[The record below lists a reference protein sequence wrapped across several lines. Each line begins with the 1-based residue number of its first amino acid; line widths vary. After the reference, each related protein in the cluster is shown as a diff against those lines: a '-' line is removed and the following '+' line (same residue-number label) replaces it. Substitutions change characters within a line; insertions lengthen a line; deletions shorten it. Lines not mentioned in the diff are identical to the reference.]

1 MVIFMAKR
9 RVDPFNEMIYSRIPT
24 LLWVILVYIAA
35 MIFQFITT
43 PLALSGLFFSAL
55 IAIHLILHWW
65 SFYWFRQNPWVYFL
79 IQGIV
84 ILLCVSVMQAA
95 SPVILIGLL
104 PVLIAQS
111 IGVYYHT
118 LKVILTGIGFYV
130 LFFLALILVNDTD
143 DLTVY
148 IPILFLILI
157 VVIAYSILFFR
168 QVKARI
174 RTQTFLKELELA
186 HQQVEEL
193 TLANERQRMARDL
206 HDTLAQGL
214 AGIIMQLEAVHAHLE
229 NQNVERAQSIIK
241 GSMSHARTTLG
252 EARLVIDD
260 LRTYSQDQYDLADSV
275 KDEVN
280 RFRTATNI
288 PVHTKVAVSYQVSPF
303 LIEHTVYIVSEC
315 LTNIAKHAKASKVE
329 LMMKQQDD
337 HISLQITDNGVGF
350 DEKKQESTSGHYG
363 LIGMSERAR
372 LLDAQLHLKS
382 EKNEGTQ
389 VTVTIPLKKE

>member
-1 MVIFMAKR
+1 MVKR
-9 RVDPFNEMIYSRIPT
+9 RVDSFNEMIYSRIPT
-24 LLWVILVYIAA
+24 LLWVTLVYVAA

-43 PLALSGLFFSAL
+43 QWSMSGLLFSAL
-55 IAIHLILHWW
+55 IIIHLILHWW
-65 SFYWFRQNPWVYFL
+65 SFYWFQNNPWVYFL
-79 IQGIV
+79 IQGIIV
-84 ILLCVSVMQAA
+84 LLCVSVMQAA
-95 SPVILIGLL
+95 APVILIGLL

-118 LKVILTGIGFYV
+118 LKVILTGLSFYV

-186 HQQVEEL
+186 HRQVEEL

-214 AGIIMQLEAVHAHLE
+214 AGIIMQLEAVQAHLDK
-229 NQNVERAQSIIK
+229 QNVTRAQNIIK
-241 GSMSHARTTLG
+241 GSMSQARKTLA
-252 EARLVIDD
+252 EARMVIDD
-260 LRTYSQDQYDLADSV
+260 LRMQGKDQHDLADSV
-275 KDEVN
+275 KSEVN
-280 RFRTATNI
+280 RFMEATNI
-288 PVHTKVAVSYQVSPF
+288 PVHKKISDSYQVSPF
-303 LIEHTVYIVSEC
+303 LIEHTIYIVSEC
-315 LTNIAKHAKASKVE
+315 LTNIAKHAKASLVWVVLE
-329 LMMKQQDD
+329 QQDD
-337 HISLQITDNGVGF
+337 HIYLEVKDNGVGF
-350 DEKKQESTSGHYG
+350 DEKKNESTFGHYG
-363 LIGMSERAR
+363 IIGMTERVR
-372 LLDAQLHLKS
+372 LVNGQICWKS
-382 EKNEGTQ
+382 TKNEGTQ

>member
-1 MVIFMAKR
+1 MVKR

-24 LLWVILVYIAA
+24 LLWVTLVYVAA

-43 PLALSGLFFSAL
+43 QWSMSGLFFSAL
-55 IAIHLILHWW
+55 IIIHLILHWW
-65 SFYWFRQNPWVYFL
+65 SFYWFQNNPWVYFL
-79 IQGIV
+79 IQGIIV
-84 ILLCVSVMQAA
+84 LLCVSVMQAA

-118 LKVILTGIGFYV
+118 LKVILTGLSFYV

-186 HQQVEEL
+186 HRQVEEL

-214 AGIIMQLEAVHAHLE
+214 AGIIMQLEAVQAHLDK
-229 NQNVERAQSIIK
+229 QNVTRAQNIIK
-241 GSMSHARTTLG
+241 GSMSQARKTLA
-252 EARLVIDD
+252 EARMVIDD
-260 LRTYSQDQYDLADSV
+260 LRMQGKDQHDLADSV
-275 KDEVN
+275 KSEVN
-280 RFRTATNI
+280 RFMEATNI
-288 PVHTKVAVSYQVSPF
+288 PVHKKISDSYQVSPF
-303 LIEHTVYIVSEC
+303 LIEHTIYIVSEC
-315 LTNIAKHAKASKVE
+315 LTNIAKHAKASLVWVVLE
-329 LMMKQQDD
+329 QQDD
-337 HISLQITDNGVGF
+337 HIYLEVKDNGVGF
-350 DEKKQESTSGHYG
+350 DEKK
-363 LIGMSERAR
+363 MNP
-372 LLDAQLHLKS
+372 LLDIMA
-382 EKNEGTQ
+382 
-389 VTVTIPLKKE
+389 

>member
-1 MVIFMAKR
+1 MVKKR
-9 RVDPFNEMIYSRIPT
+9 IDPFNEMIYSRIPA
-24 LLWVILVYIAA
+24 LLWGVLVYVAA
-35 MIFQFITT
+35 MIFQFLT
-43 PLALSGLFFSAL
+43 ASLSLSSLFFSGL

-65 SFYWFRQNPWVYFL
+65 SFYWFKKKPWIYFF

-84 ILLCVSVMQAA
+84 ILLCVLAMQAA

-104 PVLIAQS
+104 PLLIAQS

-118 LKVILTGIGFYV
+118 LKIILTGLCFYV

-157 VVIAYSILFFR
+157 VVVAYSILFFR

-214 AGIIMQLEAVHAHLE
+214 AGIIMQLEAVQAHLE
-229 NQNVERAQSIIK
+229 NQNTQRAQSIIK
-241 GSMSHARTTLG
+241 GSMSQARKTLG
-252 EARLVIDD
+252 EARMVIDD
-260 LRTYSQDQYDLADSV
+260 LRKDRHDQYDLTETV
-275 KDEVN
+275 KNEVN
-280 RFRTATNI
+280 RFTTATNI
-288 PVHTKVAVSYQVSPF
+288 PIRTKISVPQNMSPF
-303 LIEHTVYIVSEC
+303 FIEHTVYMIKEC
-315 LTNIAKHAKASKVE
+315 LTNVSKHAKASHVE
-329 LMMKQQDD
+329 LVMVQQGD
-337 HISLQITDNGVGF
+337 HIHLKIADNGVGF
-350 DEKKQESTSGHYG
+350 DEKKRESTFGHYG
-363 LIGMSERAR
+363 IIGMSERVR
-372 LLDAQLHLKS
+372 LLGGEIHLKS
-382 EKNEGTQ
+382 KKNEGTQ
-389 VTVTIPLKKE
+389 VIVNIPLKKE

>member
-1 MVIFMAKR
+1 MAKR

-118 LKVILTGIGFYV
+118 LKVILTGLSFYV

-280 RFRTATNI
+280 RFMDGDEYSSSYKSGCLLSSVPFSHRTYRI
-288 PVHTKVAVSYQVSPF
+288 HCQ
-303 LIEHTVYIVSEC
+303 
-315 LTNIAKHAKASKVE
+315 
-329 LMMKQQDD
+329 
-337 HISLQITDNGVGF
+337 
-350 DEKKQESTSGHYG
+350 
-363 LIGMSERAR
+363 
-372 LLDAQLHLKS
+372 
-382 EKNEGTQ
+382 
-389 VTVTIPLKKE
+389 

>member
-1 MVIFMAKR
+1 M
-9 RVDPFNEMIYSRIPT
+9 
-24 LLWVILVYIAA
+24 
-35 MIFQFITT
+35 
-43 PLALSGLFFSAL
+43 
-55 IAIHLILHWW
+55 
-65 SFYWFRQNPWVYFL
+65 
-79 IQGIV
+79 
-84 ILLCVSVMQAA
+84 
-95 SPVILIGLL
+95 
-104 PVLIAQS
+104 
-111 IGVYYHT
+111 
-118 LKVILTGIGFYV
+118 
-130 LFFLALILVNDTD
+130 VNDTD

-280 RFRTATNI
+280 RFMTATNI

-350 DEKKQESTSGHYG
+350 DDKKQESTSGHYG

>member
-1 MVIFMAKR
+1 MVKR
-9 RVDPFNEMIYSRIPT
+9 RIDPFNEMIYSRIPT
-24 LLWVILVYIAA
+24 LLWVTLVYVAA

-43 PLALSGLFFSAL
+43 QWSMSGLLFSAL
-55 IAIHLILHWW
+55 IIIHLILHWW
-65 SFYWFRQNPWVYFL
+65 SFYWFQNNPWVYFL
-79 IQGIV
+79 IQGIIV
-84 ILLCVSVMQAA
+84 LLCVSVMQAA

-118 LKVILTGIGFYV
+118 LKVILTGLSFYV

-186 HQQVEEL
+186 HRQVEEL

-214 AGIIMQLEAVHAHLE
+214 AGIIMQLEAVQAHLDK
-229 NQNVERAQSIIK
+229 QNVTRAQNIIK
-241 GSMSHARTTLG
+241 GSMSQARKTLA
-252 EARLVIDD
+252 EARMVIDD
-260 LRTYSQDQYDLADSV
+260 LRMQGKDQHDLADSV
-275 KDEVN
+275 KSEVN
-280 RFRTATNI
+280 RFMEATNI
-288 PVHTKVAVSYQVSPF
+288 PVHKKISDSYQVSPF
-303 LIEHTVYIVSEC
+303 LIEHTIYIVSEC
-315 LTNIAKHAKASKVE
+315 LTNIAKHAKASLVWVVLE
-329 LMMKQQDD
+329 QQND
-337 HISLQITDNGVGF
+337 HIYLEVKDNGVGF
-350 DEKKQESTSGHYG
+350 DEKKNESTFGHYG
-363 LIGMSERAR
+363 IIGMTERVR
-372 LLDAQLHLKS
+372 LVNGQICLKS
-382 EKNEGTQ
+382 TKNKGTQ

>member
-1 MVIFMAKR
+1 MVKR

-24 LLWVILVYIAA
+24 LLWVTLVYVAA

-43 PLALSGLFFSAL
+43 QWSMSGLLFSAL
-55 IAIHLILHWW
+55 IIIHLILHWW
-65 SFYWFRQNPWVYFL
+65 SFYWFQNNPWVYFL
-79 IQGIV
+79 IQGIIV
-84 ILLCVSVMQAA
+84 LLCVSVMQAA

-118 LKVILTGIGFYV
+118 LKVILTGLSFYV

-186 HQQVEEL
+186 HRQVEEL

-214 AGIIMQLEAVHAHLE
+214 AGIIMQLEAVQAHLDK
-229 NQNVERAQSIIK
+229 QNVTRAQNIIK
-241 GSMSHARTTLG
+241 GSMSQARKTLA
-252 EARLVIDD
+252 EARMVIDD
-260 LRTYSQDQYDLADSV
+260 LRMQGKDQHDLADSV
-275 KDEVN
+275 KSEVN
-280 RFRTATNI
+280 RFMEATNI
-288 PVHTKVAVSYQVSPF
+288 PVHKKISDSYQVSPF
-303 LIEHTVYIVSEC
+303 LIEHTIYIVSEC
-315 LTNIAKHAKASKVE
+315 LTNIAKHAKASLVWVVLE
-329 LMMKQQDD
+329 QQDD
-337 HISLQITDNGVGF
+337 HIYLEVKDNGVGF
-350 DEKKQESTSGHYG
+350 DEKKNESTFGHYG
-363 LIGMSERAR
+363 IIGMTERVR
-372 LLDAQLHLKS
+372 LVNGQICLKS
-382 EKNEGTQ
+382 TKNEGTQ